1 MAGRNLQGGKRMEE
15 QEKNQGGQEGAILV
29 DMPLLQHTLSRMKKE
44 KENFQELLQQ
54 GQEGEESVFYDIAVC
69 YIEGKGTKKDPAQA
83 V

>member
-54 GQEGEESVFYDIAVC
+54 GQEGEECFL
-69 YIEGKGTKKDPAQA
+69 
-83 V
+83 

>member
-54 GQEGEESVFYDIAVC
+54 GQEG
-69 YIEGKGTKKDPAQA
+69 
-83 V
+83 

>member
-44 KENFQELLQQ
+44 KENFQEDRSCQSEHVNIPMLQWILQ
-54 GQEGEESVFYDIAVC
+54 PVTTMDKIFRIY
-69 YIEGKGTKKDPAQA
+69 
-83 V
+83 